1 MTLYVANLHQIAQ
14 GETTL
19 VGVFSSEA
27 KAERGGKAAMEEFNE
42 GEPEFFD
49 WDREGPELRYY
60 YDGFTLMITE
70 VTLDQV
76 V

>member
-1 MTLYVANLHQIAQ
+1 MKLYVANLHQIAQ
-14 GETTL
+14 METTL

-27 KAERGGKAAMEEFNE
+27 KAEHAGKAAIEEFNE
-42 GEPEFFD
+42 GEAEFFD

-70 VTLDQV
+70 MTLDQPI
-76 V
+76 